1 MSDEKSKHLSAY
13 FEGLAR
19 LVASGE
25 STKAAAESVGCASS
39 TAYRIAAKDDFKQE
53 VARLRSEFVASAT
66 GKLSTACSDAVEVI
80 IDLAKNAD
88 DERVKLRAAV
98 AVLDRFVKMS
108 EHNELRERIEALES
122 DRGSS
127 E

>member
-1 MSDEKSKHLSAY
+1 MSDEKSKY
-13 FEGLAR
+13 FDHLAR
-19 LVASGE
+19 LISSGE
-25 STKAAAESVGCASS
+25 STKAAAESIGCANS
-39 TAYRIAAKDDFKQE
+39 TAYRIAAREDFKQE

>member
-1 MSDEKSKHLSAY
+1 M
-13 FEGLAR
+13 AR

-25 STKAAAESVGCASS
+25 SIRAAAESVGCANS
-39 TAYRIAAKDDFKQE
+39 TAYRIAAREDFKQE